1 MADDYDPL
9 IFWNYIINSVLSS
22 DLLKD
27 RRIDDSSARFEF
39 ESEPIT
45 ICLFVKQ
52 STFASFCID
61 NN

>member
-27 RRIDDSSARFEF
+27 RHIDDNSARFEF

-45 ICLFVKQ
+45 ISLFVKQ
-52 STFASFCID
+52 SLFASFCID
-61 NN
+61 ND